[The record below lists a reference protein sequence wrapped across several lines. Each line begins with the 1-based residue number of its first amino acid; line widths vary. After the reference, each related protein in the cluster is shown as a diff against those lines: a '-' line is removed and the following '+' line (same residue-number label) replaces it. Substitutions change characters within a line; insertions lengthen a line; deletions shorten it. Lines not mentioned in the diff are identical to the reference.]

1 VQREIGTNERFM
13 INIWKIETLNRG
25 LYNYNKQ
32 NVENRNDFVF
42 AKKKNKKRKKE
53 RGKKRIL

>member
-42 AKKKNKKRKKE
+42 AKKKK
-53 RGKKRIL
+53 